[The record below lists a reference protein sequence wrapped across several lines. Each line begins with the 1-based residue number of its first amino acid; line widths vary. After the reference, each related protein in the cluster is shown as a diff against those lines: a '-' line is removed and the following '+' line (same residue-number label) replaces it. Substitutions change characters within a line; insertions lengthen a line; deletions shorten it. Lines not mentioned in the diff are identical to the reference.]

1 MTLHPQ
7 HRRHGDQSTLPID
20 FSTQAERES
29 SAWASNRVF
38 RGDALES
45 YGEWPSPATIIS
57 DGAYGVGGFLTIR
70 IQGEIDEHE
79 RWNGL
84 NALDLWERYS

>member
-1 MTLHPQ
+1 MTTPTFGSAHAVALALHALLRRLQLDEIARWDDLPELTEEQ
-7 HRRHGDQSTLPID
+7 WDLVDQELHR
-20 FSTQAERES
+20 
-29 SAWASNRVF
+29 
-38 RGDALES
+38 
-45 YGEWPSPATIIS
+45 
-57 DGAYGVGGFLTIR
+57 LTIR

>member
-1 MTLHPQ
+1 MTTPTFGSAHAVALALHALLRHLQLDEIAHWDDLPELTEEQ
-7 HRRHGDQSTLPID
+7 WDLVDQELHRLP
-20 FSTQAERES
+20 
-29 SAWASNRVF
+29 
-38 RGDALES
+38 
-45 YGEWPSPATIIS
+45 
-57 DGAYGVGGFLTIR
+57 IR

>member
-1 MTLHPQ
+1 MTTPTFGSAHAVALALHALRDLVDQ
-7 HRRHGDQSTLPID
+7 ELHR
-20 FSTQAERES
+20 
-29 SAWASNRVF
+29 
-38 RGDALES
+38 
-45 YGEWPSPATIIS
+45 
-57 DGAYGVGGFLTIR
+57 LTIR